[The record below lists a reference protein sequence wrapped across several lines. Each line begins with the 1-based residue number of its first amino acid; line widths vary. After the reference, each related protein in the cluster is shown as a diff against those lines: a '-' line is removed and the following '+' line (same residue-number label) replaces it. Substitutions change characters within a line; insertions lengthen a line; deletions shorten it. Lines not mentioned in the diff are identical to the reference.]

1 MDIKTQDNLSHT
13 DVCLLMD
20 FYSGL
25 LTERQRDLLTLYY
38 NDDLSLSE
46 IAEIDGTSRQAVHS
60 VIRRGVERL
69 VEIETSLKLV
79 CQHRELNNILNEVK
93 LNVENNNCKKLKL
106 LIERLDRSLNR
117 SQEGDS

>member
-1 MDIKTQDNLSHT
+1 
-13 DVCLLMD
+13 MD

-25 LTERQRDLLTLYY
+25 LTGRQRDLLTLYY
-38 NDDLSLSE
+38 DDDLSLSE

-69 VEIETSLKLV
+69 TEIEASLALV
-79 CQHRELNNILNEVK
+79 GQHRELNRLLDELKLEVK
-93 LNVENNNCKKLKL
+93 NNNCKKLQV
-106 LIERLDRSLNR
+106 LIEQLDRSLNR

>member
-1 MDIKTQDNLSHT
+1 MDIKIQQNLSHT
-13 DVCLLMD
+13 DICLLMD

-25 LTERQRDLLTLYY
+25 LTGRQRDLLTLYY
-38 NDDLSLSE
+38 DDDLSLSE

-69 VEIETSLKLV
+69 TEIEASLALV
-79 CQHRELNNILNEVK
+79 GQHRELNRLLEELKLEVK
-93 LNVENNNCKKLKL
+93 NNNCKKLQV
-106 LIERLDRSLNR
+106 LIEQLDRSLNR

>member
-25 LTERQRDLLTLYY
+25 LTKRQRDLLTLYY

>member
-1 MDIKTQDNLSHT
+1 MDIKIQNNLSHT
-13 DVCLLMD
+13 DICLLLD

-25 LTERQRDLLTLYY
+25 LTGRQRDLLTLYY
-38 NDDLSLSE
+38 DDDLSLSE

-69 VEIETSLKLV
+69 TEIEASLALV
-79 CQHRELNNILNEVK
+79 GQHRELNRLLDELKLEVK
-93 LNVENNNCKKLKL
+93 NNNCKKLQV
-106 LIERLDRSLNR
+106 LIEQLDRSLNR

>member
-46 IAEIDGTSRQAVHS
+46 IAEIDETSRQAVHS
-60 VIRRGVERL
+60 VIRRGVEKLTEVEASLTL
-69 VEIETSLKLV
+69 VS
-79 CQHRELNNILNEVK
+79 QHRELNNILNEIK
-93 LNVENNNCKKLKL
+93 LNVENNDCKKLKL

>member
-25 LTERQRDLLTLYY
+25 LTKRQRDLLTLYY

-79 CQHRELNNILNEVK
+79 CQHRELNNILNEIK
-93 LNVENNNCKKLKL
+93 LNVENNDCKKLKL

>member
-1 MDIKTQDNLSHT
+1 MVIKTQDNLSHT

-25 LTERQRDLLTLYY
+25 LTKRQRDLLTLYY

-79 CQHRELNNILNEVK
+79 CQHDELNNILNQVK

>member
-1 MDIKTQDNLSHT
+1 VDIKTQDNLSHT

-25 LTERQRDLLTLYY
+25 LTKRQRDLLTLYY

>member
-25 LTERQRDLLTLYY
+25 LTKRQRDLLTLYY

-79 CQHRELNNILNEVK
+79 CQHDELNNILNQVK

>member
-1 MDIKTQDNLSHT
+1 VDIKIQQNLSHT
-13 DVCLLMD
+13 DICLLMD

-25 LTERQRDLLTLYY
+25 LTGRQRDLLTLYY
-38 NDDLSLSE
+38 DDDLSLSE

-69 VEIETSLKLV
+69 TEIEASLALV
-79 CQHRELNNILNEVK
+79 GQHRELNRLLEELKLEVK
-93 LNVENNNCKKLKL
+93 NNNCKKLQV
-106 LIERLDRSLNR
+106 LIEQLDRSLNR

>member
-1 MDIKTQDNLSHT
+1 MVIKTQDNLSHT

-25 LTERQRDLLTLYY
+25 LTKRQRDLLTLYY

>member
-1 MDIKTQDNLSHT
+1 MVIKTQDNLSHT

-25 LTERQRDLLTLYY
+25 LTKRQRDLLTLYY

-79 CQHRELNNILNEVK
+79 CQHDELNNILNQVK

-117 SQEGDS
+117 SQEGD